1 MTHPLILSLSDAG
14 ADLVTVG
21 GKGASL
27 ARLTAAGI
35 PVPAGFCVTTS
46 AHRDFVSACTDVVP
60 SAVADVIRSAYS
72 ALSHGNPLAVA
83 VRSSA
88 TAEDSPELSFAG
100 QHDTFLN
107 VTGADEVL
115 DAVRRCWMSLW
126 TERSVHYRS
135 TNDVASTD
143 MAVVVQVM
151 VPATAAG
158 VMFTADPV
166 SGSRGSI
173 MINAAWGVGEAVVS
187 GDVTPDTYVL
197 TGDAVRSTI
206 AEKTVM
212 TVLTADGTATAPVPV
227 SKRSQA
233 VLSDDQVREL
243 GALGRRI
250 EELYGTPMDVEW
262 AVHDGQFTILQARPI
277 TTAPAESFEVWN
289 DTLLGD
295 YLWTCANLREA
306 VPSVMTPATWSLARS
321 FALPPIA
328 GHPTSGNIGGRFYLN
343 VSTAMAVLT
352 ALGLAGVARRT
363 AGQMFGTIPD
373 DMPIPRLPVSRVAV
387 LRATVSAAVRLARD
401 FRAYSRN
408 LDALVAANP
417 RRCSSL
423 RERISATSTARELA
437 ALWRSDIADLLVAC
451 RTFDAGARQAGA
463 ARLSVRLGELV
474 GPSDAALLL
483 SGLHTSSDE
492 LVSLG
497 PVMGLARLRRG
508 EITEDEYLEAWGHRG
523 HDEFEISVPRAG
535 EDPAWVNRL
544 LDGMTS
550 SPEDLLTRQA
560 NARAEAWERLRAA
573 HPRAARGLA
582 GKLERAAESARKRER
597 ARSEFARSFWVFR
610 AFAQRASELTGHD
623 MFFLGFDEIVDVL
636 DGATQPVAAIPA
648 RRAAYAHYSA
658 LPPYP
663 TLISGRFEPENSSVD
678 VPDASVITGFA
689 GVPGVVEG
697 TARVVST
704 VEEAEALREGEILV
718 TTVTNIGWTPLFPR
732 AAAVVTDIGAPLSH
746 AAIVARELGVPAV
759 VGCGN
764 ATALLSTGDRIRVDG
779 GRGTVTRLAY

>member
-1 MTHPLILSLSDAG
+1 MTHPLILSLADPG

-46 AHRDFVSACTDVVP
+46 AHRDFVSACGDVVP
-60 SAVADVIRSAYS
+60 SAVADAVRSAYS
-72 ALSHGNPLAVA
+72 ALAHGNPVPVA

-88 TAEDSPELSFAG
+88 TAEDSAELSFAG

-107 VTGADEVL
+107 VTGDGDVL
-115 DAVRRCWMSLW
+115 DAVRRCWASLW
-126 TERSVHYRS
+126 TERAVHYRAGNNVS
-135 TNDVASTD
+135 SPD
-143 MAVVVQVM
+143 MAVVVQLM

-166 SGSRGSI
+166 TGARDTVV
-173 MINAAWGVGEAVVS
+173 INAAWGLGEAVVS
-187 GDVTPDTYVL
+187 GDVTPDTYTL
-197 TGDAVRSTI
+197 AGGAVRSVI

-212 TVLTADGTATAPVPV
+212 TVLTADGTATDPVPV
-227 SKRSQA
+227 PKRCQR

-250 EELYGTPMDVEW
+250 EQVCGTPVDVEW
-262 AVHDGQFTILQARPI
+262 AVHDGQFTILQARPV
-277 TTAPAESFEVWN
+277 TTLPVPFEVWN

-363 AGQMFGTIPD
+363 ATQIFGEIPAG
-373 DMPIPRLPVSRVAV
+373 MPIPQLAVSRLAV
-387 LRATVSAAVRLARD
+387 LRATVSAAARLGRD
-401 FRAYSRN
+401 FRAYRKN

-417 RRCSSL
+417 RRCSAL
-423 RERISATSTARELA
+423 RARISATSSAGELA
-437 ALWRSDIADLLVAC
+437 RLWRSDIADLLVAC

-463 ARLSVRLGELV
+463 ARLGVRLGELA

-483 SGLHTSSDE
+483 SGLHTSTDE
-492 LVSLG
+492 LASLG

-508 EITEDEYLEAWGHRG
+508 EITAEEYLQAWGHRG

-535 EDPAWVNRL
+535 EDPAWIKRL

-550 SPEDLLTRQA
+550 SPEDLLVRQA
-560 NARAEAWERLRAA
+560 AARAGAWERLRAA
-573 HPRAARGLA
+573 HPREARRLA

-610 AFAQRASELTGHD
+610 VFAQRASELTGHD
-623 MFFLGFDEIVDVL
+623 MFFLSFNEIVDVL
-636 DGATQPVAAIPA
+636 DGATGPLAAIPA
-648 RRAAYAHYSA
+648 RQAAYAHYSA

-663 TLISGRFEPENSSVD
+663 TLISGRFDPEDAVD
-678 VPDASVITGFA
+678 AGPDASAITGFA
-689 GVPGVVEG
+689 GVPGVVTG

-704 VEEAEALREGEILV
+704 VEEAEALRDGEILV

-746 AAIVARELGVPAV
+746 AAIVARELGIPAV

-764 ATALLSTGDRIRVDG
+764 ATSALSTGDRIRVDAG
-779 GRGTVTRLAY
+779 KGTVTRLG